1 MFDPRGVHG
10 LKEEY
15 DLIIVGAG
23 LSGAV
28 VAEQVKQLPPTAREE
43 KVIAGQFSSGSL
55 LPGDREEGA
64 HWGELLRLH
73 RRARHPGFPV
83 WSPHL
88 PHQVSPGEG
97 VGEAFLRLCPL
108 HPQVNFQLHRSPA
121 QEGHILSRAGC
132 WGE

>member
-28 VAEQVKQLPPTAREE
+28 VAEQVKQLPPIAREE

-73 RRARHPGFPV
+73 RRARHRSQYTTM
-83 WSPHL
+83 SP
-88 PHQVSPGEG
+88 
-97 VGEAFLRLCPL
+97 
-108 HPQVNFQLHRSPA
+108 
-121 QEGHILSRAGC
+121 ILWKPSIAARTT
-132 WGE
+132 

>member
-28 VAEQVKQLPPTAREE
+28 VAEQVKQLPPIAREE

-73 RRARHPGFPV
+73 RRARHPCEPV
-83 WSPHL
+83 SPSYPRL
-88 PHQVSPGEG
+88 PHRG
-97 VGEAFLRLCPL
+97 AHRLRNP
-108 HPQVNFQLHRSPA
+108 S
-121 QEGHILSRAGC
+121 ILID
-132 WGE
+132 